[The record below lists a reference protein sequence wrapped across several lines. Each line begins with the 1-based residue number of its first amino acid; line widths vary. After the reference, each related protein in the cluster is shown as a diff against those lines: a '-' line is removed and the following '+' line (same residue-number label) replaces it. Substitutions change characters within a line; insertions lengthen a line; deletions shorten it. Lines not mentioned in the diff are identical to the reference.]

1 MATGSEPGD
10 PMILV
15 VGATGDLG
23 QRVARR
29 LQQGGQQVRALIRPN
44 TDPGT
49 TLPEGVD
56 VVRGDL
62 RDLASL
68 GPACEGVSTVVLTA
82 TAIGRRLAGERVSI
96 RDVDHQGGLA
106 LVDAAESAGVAR
118 FVYMSFPGAEGGA
131 HTPLEQAKLAVE
143 ARLRASS
150 MRPVIVRAD
159 AFQEIHLGPLAR
171 FDIAQGKVSIIG
183 RGDCERR
190 WIATEDAAAL
200 VAAVTIDP
208 DPPDIVEVGGPESIS
223 KNKLVELAEGTSG
236 RRIKTQHMP
245 RRLARVMIALTAR
258 RNDALASA
266 LGAGLHQDLLAASW
280 DDTPLRE
287 RGIQPQS
294 PTDYV
299 TRIATATR

>member
-1 MATGSEPGD
+1 
-10 PMILV
+10 MILV